1 MAFKT
6 IRYGKGKGSV
16 EIPAEYYDIFLDAV
30 RSANA
35 AMVDEFKQATED
47 LERSAQ
53 ADWPVRQ
60 RRYGRSQDS
69 KDKFSTGLRIIPPD
83 KVQAF
88 TANTAEYAWAIYAGA
103 DGKSKTTVPA
113 SRRVALDL
121 LWSPAK
127 HKAAELAD
135 RIGSET
141 IKQVKRRVR

>member
-1 MAFKT
+1 
-6 IRYGKGKGSV
+6 
-16 EIPAEYYDIFLDAV
+16 
-30 RSANA
+30 
-35 AMVDEFKQATED
+35 
-47 LERSAQ
+47 
-53 ADWPVRQ
+53 VRQ

-69 KDKFSTGLRIIPPD
+69 KDKFTTGLRIIPPN

-135 RIGSET
+135 RVGGEV
-141 IKQVKRRVR
+141 IKRVRRKVK